1 MTRFLAAAAAV
12 PLLAFT
18 LATSSKAASF
28 DCRKATQADEF
39 AICDSRQLSELDVK
53 MATIYDIVLKLVP
66 MGTRGAMQDEQRAWL
81 AARQACGPDRGCIR
95 NLYDARIKTLMA
107 EIDRIARGGPY

>member
-1 MTRFLAAAAAV
+1 MQRFLAAATGVA
-12 PLLAFT
+12 LAM
-18 LATSSKAASF
+18 AIAGPGEAASF
-28 DCRKATQADEF
+28 DCRKASRTDEF
-39 AICDSRQLSELDVK
+39 AICKSRELSDLDVK

-66 MGTRGAMQDEQRAWL
+66 MGTRGAIQDEQRAWL
-81 AARQACGPDRGCIR
+81 AARQACGPDQGCIR

>member
-1 MTRFLAAAAAV
+1 MKCALTATAA
-12 PLLAFT
+12 LLLT
-18 LATSSKAASF
+18 IATASTGNAASF
-28 DCRKATQADEF
+28 DCRKATKADEF

-53 MATIYDIVLKLVP
+53 MATIYDIVTKLVP
-66 MGTRGAMQDEQRAWL
+66 MGTRGAIEDEQRAWL

-107 EIDRIARGGPY
+107 QINRIASGGPY